1 MRKFRL
7 AVLVVLILALSMGC
21 GQGGG
26 SSSGGGSSESGSAEP
41 TNRLEEIKAR
51 GYIEVIM
58 EPYMI
63 PFEFID
69 ATKSGDEQYV
79 GVDVEIAQYIADK
92 IGVELRIIPL
102 EFGAVL
108 AGISEGKYDL
118 AISALAYTP
127 LRAETMNLSEGYFW
141 GSNEGYG
148 MVVREEDVANY
159 ATAEDFEGKT
169 VVVQSGSIQEALL
182 DQYLLE
188 IIAEQKTL
196 SSMTDCYLS
205 VSTEKSDASVIAISN
220 ARLYIEANPSS
231 GLAVVEGLKFE
242 VDDEFTGT
250 RAAAPAGEEELIAV
264 VNEAIEELVAEGQID
279 EWYEEYSEYAKTLGI

>member
-1 MRKFRL
+1 MKKFKL
-7 AVLVVLILALSMGC
+7 SVLVVLILALVMGC
-21 GQGGG
+21 SQGGG
-26 SSSGGGSSESGSAEP
+26 SSSTDGADSGDAEA

-51 GYIEVIM
+51 GYLEVIM

-108 AGISEGKYDL
+108 AGITEGKYDL

-127 LRAETMNLSEGYFW
+127 VRAETMNLSNGYYW
-141 GSNEGYG
+141 GTNEGYG
-148 MVVREEDVANY
+148 MVVRAEDLANY
-159 ATAEDFEGKT
+159 ATAEDFQDKT
-169 VVVQSGSIQEALL
+169 VVVQDGSIQQALAN
-182 DQYLLE
+182 QYLTD
-188 IIAEQKTL
+188 IIGEQKTL

-205 VSTEKSDASVIAISN
+205 VSTDKSDASVISITN

-250 RAAAPAGEEELIAV
+250 RAAAPVGEDELIAV
-264 VNEAIEELVAEGQID
+264 VNEAIDELVADGQID
-279 EWYEEYSEYAKTLGI
+279 EWYAEYAEYAKTLGI